1 MKFHVVSHP
10 ASFVVA
16 MVIAGLVAAPMTPIV
31 RAASPGILTADLDGT
46 MIDLTTVGTL
56 HCHDFDYPRIH
67 CFKTADALTT
77 AIAPA
82 LAAAAI
88 DYVEIFE
95 NPTYGGASMY
105 MTEDYSAL
113 SLIGWNDRISSFKA
127 LNGQAGTFYT
137 DWFYGGSSWSF
148 CCGQN
153 VSSLGGFNDTF
164 SSVRHS

>member
-1 MKFHVVSHP
+1 MKLQLASHR

-16 MVIAGLVAAPMTPIV
+16 MAIVMLVAAPMTPV
-31 RAASPGILTADLDGT
+31 ARASSPVVLTADLDGK

-67 CFKTADALTT
+67 CFETADALAT
-77 AIAPA
+77 AIAPT

-88 DYVEIFE
+88 NYVAVFDG
-95 NPTYGGASMY
+95 TSYGGASMF
-105 MTEDYSAL
+105 MTQDYSVL
-113 SLIGWNDRISSFKA
+113 SLIGWNDRISSFKG

-148 CCGQN
+148 CCNQN
-153 VSSLGGFNDTF
+153 VSSLGSFNDTF